1 MYGYIFET
9 TNTKTGDT
17 YLGKRYA
24 VKFDKDYFGEENDS
38 ALAVAIEKYG
48 RPLFKVKMIMPY
60 EERHALNL
68 AYDEMARMRAEAK
81 IKTSEPKEEKPKR
94 KKVEEPVVEMPEQKE
109 SSDSSGPEEEPV
121 VKEEPKLAKRG
132 RKKKVIE
139 NEGK

>member
-48 RPLFKVKMIMPY
+48 RQSFEVKMIMPY

-81 IKTSEPKEEKPKR
+81 IKASEPKEEKPKR
-94 KKVEEPVVEMPEQKE
+94 KKVEEPVVEMSGQN
-109 SSDSSGPEEEPV
+109 GPEAELIV
-121 VKEEPKLAKRG
+121 EEPKPAKRG
-132 RKKKVIE
+132 RKKKVVE
-139 NEGK
+139 DEGK